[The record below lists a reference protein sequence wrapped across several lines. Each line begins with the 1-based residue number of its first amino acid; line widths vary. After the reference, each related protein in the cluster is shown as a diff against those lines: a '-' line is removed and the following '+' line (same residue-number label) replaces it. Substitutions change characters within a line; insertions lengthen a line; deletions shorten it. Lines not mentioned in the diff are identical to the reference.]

1 MSRGS
6 SWVSVFFRGPRVT
19 PTALTAIEPHSFN
32 HQLFA
37 KHILQGF
44 LMCPPPRRATQSKSS
59 DFPLPL
65 GGDFKTDKETWKAV
79 LTTFSKMQTGGAWGG
94 R

>member
-1 MSRGS
+1 M
-6 SWVSVFFRGPRVT
+6 P
-19 PTALTAIEPHSFN
+19 
-32 HQLFA
+32 
-37 KHILQGF
+37 
-44 LMCPPPRRATQSKSS
+44 PPPRRATQSKSS